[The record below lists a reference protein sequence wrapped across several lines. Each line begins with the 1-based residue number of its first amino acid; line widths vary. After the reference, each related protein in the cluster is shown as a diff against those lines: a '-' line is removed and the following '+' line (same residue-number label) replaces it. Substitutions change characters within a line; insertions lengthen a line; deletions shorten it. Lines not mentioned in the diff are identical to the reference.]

1 MVKTLTLSFAD
12 SNLDEVVE
20 TTIRSSFTNQG
31 EVCVCGENIFVERSV
46 YDEFVEKLAA
56 KTRELKVGDPF
67 DTDND
72 QGALVAKVHYDKVMS
87 YLEIAKEEGGYFRY
101 RW

>member
-1 MVKTLTLSFAD
+1 MVKTLTSFSLILD
-12 SNLDEVVE
+12 LDEVVE
-20 TTIRSSFTNQG
+20 TTIKSSFTNQG

-67 DTDND
+67 DMAYD

-87 YLEIAKEEGGYFRY
+87 YFEHC
-101 RW
+101 